1 MAMASG
7 RQAGCLKRCRMW
19 LALGIW
25 AGLGCT
31 PGFAQTTVLV
41 GAGSTIPVALFAKWG
56 REYSQRN
63 PLARMRYLPVGTTE
77 GIDQIS
83 HGTGDFGVGES
94 PLTDKQRRE
103 GSLIE
108 LPLLLIAVVPIYNL
122 PGGNQ
127 ELRLSGEVLAEIFL
141 GEVKTW
147 NAPSIVRLNPD
158 MALPN
163 LPIKVI
169 HRAAGRGS
177 NFVFTSFLAKASPRF
192 QAQIGTTASPN
203 WRTGR
208 GVEYSSDVADAVR
221 DEPGSIGYV
230 ELRYAMERHLPQAA
244 VLNLSGRF
252 VKASAETITA
262 ACTAVEQQRWN
273 NFSAS
278 LTNAPGPDS
287 YPITSFSWLYLPGA
301 NLRHAPALADL
312 LNWMF
317 TDGQR
322 YVRDEGY
329 FELPQPL
336 LAAVRSRFESLR

>member
-1 MAMASG
+1 MASE
-7 RQAGCLKRCRMW
+7 RHAGCLKRWRML
-19 LALGIW
+19 LALSFWIS
-25 AGLGCT
+25 LGCT

-41 GAGSTIPVALFAKWG
+41 GAGSTIPGALFARWA

-63 PLARMRYLPVGTTE
+63 PVARMRYLPIGTSE

-83 HGTGDFGVGES
+83 HGTGDFGAGES
-94 PLTDKQRRE
+94 LLTDRQRRE
-103 GSLIE
+103 GSLME
-108 LPLLLIAVVPIYNL
+108 LPLVLIAVVPIYNL

-147 NAPSIVRLNPD
+147 NAPPIVRLNPD
-158 MALPN
+158 IALPN

-177 NFVFTSFLAKASPRF
+177 NYVFTSFLAKTSPRF
-192 QAQIGTTASPN
+192 QTQIGTTASPN
-203 WRTGR
+203 WPRGRT
-208 GVEYSSDVADAVR
+208 VEYSSDIAEAVKE
-221 DEPGSIGYV
+221 EPGSIGYV
-230 ELRYAMERHLPQAA
+230 ELRYAIEKHVPQAA
-244 VLNLSGRF
+244 VLNPSGRF

-262 ACTAVEQQRWN
+262 ACTAVEQQRWI
-273 NFSAS
+273 NFSQS

-287 YPITSFSWLYLPGA
+287 YPITSFSWLYLSGA
-301 NLRHAPALADL
+301 NLRHTPALADL
-312 LNWMF
+312 LNWIF

>member
-1 MAMASG
+1 
-7 RQAGCLKRCRMW
+7 MW
-19 LALGIW
+19 LALGFW
-25 AGLGCT
+25 VSLGCT
-31 PGFAQTTVLV
+31 PGFAQKTVLV
-41 GAGSTIPVALFAKWG
+41 GTGSTIPVALFAKWG

-63 PLARMRYLPVGTTE
+63 PVARMRYLPVGTSE

-83 HGTGDFGVGES
+83 RGTGDFGAGES
-94 PLTDKQRRE
+94 PLTDQQRRK

-108 LPLLLIAVVPIYNL
+108 FPLVLIAVVPIYNL
-122 PGGNQ
+122 PGGHQ

-147 NAPSIVRLNPD
+147 NAPPIVRLNPD
-158 MALPN
+158 IALPD

-177 NFVFTSFLAKASPRF
+177 NYVFTSFLAKTSPKF

-203 WRTGR
+203 WRIGR
-208 GVEYSSDVADAVR
+208 SVEYSSDIVAAVR

-230 ELRYAMERHLPQAA
+230 ELRYAMEKHIPQAA

-262 ACTAVEQQRWN
+262 ACTAVEPPRWD

-287 YPITSFSWLYLPGA
+287 YPITSFSWLYLPAA
-301 NLRHAPALADL
+301 NLRHTPALADL

-336 LAAVRSRFESLR
+336 LAAVRSKFGSLR